1 MTDNSTI
8 EVWPENWLPFQ
19 VFSGSAT
26 QWRVG
31 AGGATGLDY
40 LAVDWVM
47 GMLKVP
53 EEDRLDVFQAVRIL
67 ESEALRQ
74 MNKKN

>member
-53 EEDRLDVFQAVRIL
+53 EEDRLDVFHAVRIL

>member
-1 MTDNSTI
+1 MDTSTI
-8 EVWPENWLPFQ
+8 EVWPDNWTAYE
-19 VFSGSAT
+19 VFKGVGT

-40 LAVDWVM
+40 SAVKWVM

-53 EEDRLDVFQAVRIL
+53 KKRRLDVLNDIRVL
-67 ESEALRQ
+67 EGEALQQ

>member
-1 MTDNSTI
+1 
-8 EVWPENWLPFQ
+8 
-19 VFSGSAT
+19 
-26 QWRVG
+26 
-31 AGGATGLDY
+31 
-40 LAVDWVM
+40 M

-53 EEDRLDVFQAVRIL
+53 EEDRLDVFHAVRIL